1 MSEELLAQI
10 RPGMD
15 LCSSDYKK
23 WGGTSR
29 PSTYQPRSWLNRR
42 DSSRLTCR
50 PDGVLSGRAASAP
63 D

>member
-15 LCSSDYKK
+15 L
-23 WGGTSR
+23 
-29 PSTYQPRSWLNRR
+29 LNRR

-50 PDGVLSGRAASAP
+50 PDGALSGRAASAP
-63 D
+63 G